1 MRRRTSIKEVVVVI
15 EETIIED
22 GEGEEGEEVDIRE
35 EGIEGFKDKD
45 VVDNPMDAV
54 EEAGAMVEI
63 KETSLDLD
71 LN

>member
-22 GEGEEGEEVDIRE
+22 GEDEEGEEVGIRE
-35 EGIEGFKDKD
+35 EGIEGSKGEV
-45 VVDNPMDAV
+45 VVDNPMGAV